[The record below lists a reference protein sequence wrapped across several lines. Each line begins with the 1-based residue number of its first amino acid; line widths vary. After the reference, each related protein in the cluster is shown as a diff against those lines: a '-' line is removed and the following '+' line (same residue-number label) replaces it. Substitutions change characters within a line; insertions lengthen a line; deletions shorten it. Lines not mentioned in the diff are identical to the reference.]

1 MDSLHP
7 LLHNR
12 RSVRAFSDQ
21 PVEPEKLRQV
31 LEAARWASSS
41 SNEQPWRWIVAAKED
56 PVTYECLLGCLLPGN
71 AKWAGAAPVLLLA
84 VARQNFESS
93 GKENRHAAHD
103 VGQAMATLSL
113 EAALIGLETHQM
125 AGFDVDKARQEFGIP
140 DEFVPLTMM
149 ALGYAG
155 DPESLP
161 DDLKARELTP
171 RTRKPLDKLVFGGKW
186 EKPAS
191 FAAGE
196 E

>member
-1 MDSLHP
+1 MDSLLP

-12 RSVRAFSDQ
+12 RSVRAFSDR
-21 PVEPEKLRQV
+21 PVEPEKLRQA

-41 SNEQPWRWIVAAKED
+41 LNEQPWRWIVAAKED
-56 PVTYECLLGCLLPGN
+56 AAAYERLLGCLLPGN

-84 VARQNFESS
+84 VARQNFDS

-103 VGQAMATLSL
+103 VGQALATLSL
-113 EAALIGLETHQM
+113 EAVLLGLETHQM

-140 DEFVPLTMM
+140 DEFVPMTMM

-171 RTRKPLDKLVFGGKW
+171 RTRKPLAQLVFGGEW
-186 EKPAS
+186 EKSAS
-191 FAAGE
+191 FAAGDE
-196 E
+196 